1 VISAAGPLWD
11 SYSRAEHANSP
22 AYALPTTFPVVKRG
36 PPAPGILSMFD
47 ILMLGLGVALF
58 ALAIAYANAAEGI

>member
-1 VISAAGPLWD
+1 MWSP
-11 SYSRAEHANSP
+11 NSP
-22 AYALPTTFPVVKRG
+22 AYALPTTFPVVSADLPRRE
-36 PPAPGILSMFD
+36 IISMFD